1 MVQVFHT
8 HQEME
13 RRITLKL
20 MAEMLLTTTY
30 SHICLFI
37 YGVEQIKQFFSIC
50 WLKCREALNQ

>member
-13 RRITLKL
+13 HQITLKI

-37 YGVEQIKQFFSIC
+37 YGVEQIKRFFSIC
-50 WLKCREALNQ
+50 